1 MRKDDDVRLRHMLDA
16 AREALG
22 FVRGRNRV
30 DLNSDRQLVLA
41 LVKTIE
47 IIGEAA
53 FRTSENTQ
61 AQFPEI
67 RWEDIVGMRH
77 RLVHAYFD
85 INLDVLWKTVQDDL
99 VPLIV
104 RLEQMLGTKP
114 PPAS

>member
-1 MRKDDDVRLRHMLDA
+1 MRKEDEVRLRHMLDA

-22 FVRGRNRV
+22 FAQGRNRS

-41 LVKTIE
+41 LVKAIE

-53 FRTSENTQ
+53 FQTSENTR

-67 RWEDIVGMRH
+67 PWEDIVGMRH

-85 INLDVLWKTVQDDL
+85 INLDVLWKTVQDDMA
-99 VPLIV
+99 PLIS
-104 RLEQMLGTKP
+104 RLEQMLDTKRN
-114 PPAS
+114 

>member
-41 LVKTIE
+41 RVKAIE

-53 FRTSENTQ
+53 FRTSENAR
-61 AQFPEI
+61 AQLPEI
-67 RWEDIVGMRH
+67 PWEDIVGMRH

-85 INLDVLWKTVQDDL
+85 INLDVLWQTVQGDMA
-99 VPLIV
+99 PLIS
-104 RLEQMLGTKP
+104 RLEQVLDTKRN
-114 PPAS
+114 